1 MEISLVDKRLKPKTK
16 ELKEQISV
24 ALKGRTPWNKGI
36 GLEDP
41 RIRKGIKTRK
51 ELAALRQL
59 IRLLYAKE
67 V

>member
-1 MEISLVDKRLKPKTK
+1 MDKRLKPKTK

-51 ELAALRQL
+51 EFAEL
-59 IRLLYAKE
+59 RLLIKLAYTLKE